1 MSAWDYIKCY
11 LGIPPS
17 KSKEYEFSSN
27 VKNVTYVESDDTD
40 LDDDGDYIT
49 LTTAEGENIKF
60 LEVAGI
66 NFHGSYYMILQPEE
80 LLEGMADDEALVFKV
95 TTKEN
100 GDNSYDIELDE
111 GIVDGVFAEYNRILD
126 EQEGKTPEVK
136 KSSASSTGGEYK

>member
-1 MSAWDYIKCY
+1 MFNDC
-11 LGIPPS
+11 G
-17 KSKEYEFSSN
+17 
-27 VKNVTYVESDDTD
+27 
-40 LDDDGDYIT
+40 
-49 LTTAEGENIKF
+49 
-60 LEVAGI
+60 
-66 NFHGSYYMILQPEE
+66 
-80 LLEGMADDEALVFKV
+80 ALVFKV